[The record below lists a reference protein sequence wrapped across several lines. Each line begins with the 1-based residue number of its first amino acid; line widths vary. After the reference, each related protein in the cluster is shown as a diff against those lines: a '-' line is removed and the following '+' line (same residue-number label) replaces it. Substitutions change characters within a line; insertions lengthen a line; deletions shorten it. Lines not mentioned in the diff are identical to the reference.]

1 MNLLSFR
8 TIAALS
14 VAFAFV
20 TSASHAEE
28 QSQLSVEHGIMTS
41 AGTDAKSQAPG
52 ALTAKYGLGVD
63 KAFKPY
69 IGAGLGY
76 APTSPAENKLG
87 DAGTGFKTG
96 VAYQFGFD
104 YKLDEKSSL
113 NFDYKHL
120 SIPSDVKHGGNES
133 TPSLLGFGL
142 NVKF

>member
-1 MNLLSFR
+1 MNLLSIR
-8 TIAALS
+8 TIAALG

-20 TSASHAEE
+20 TSSHAEE
-28 QSQLSVEHGIMTS
+28 QSPLSVEHGIMTS

-52 ALTAKYGLGVD
+52 SLTAKYGLGVD
-63 KAFKPY
+63 KVFKPY

-76 APTSPAENKLG
+76 APTSPAENKFG
-87 DAGTGFKTG
+87 EAGTGFKTG
-96 VAYQFGFD
+96 IAYQFGFD

-113 NFDYKHL
+113 NVDYKHL
-120 SIPSDVKHGGNES
+120 SIPSDVKRGNES